1 MKSPV
6 IAILAALSLTACA
19 GMKEKMA
26 QMQQKSAQTAQQA
39 ADSAN
44 TAAANHE
51 PSRPWDPRDPRRP
64 QDPGPPATDTATAAS
79 GGAVAAGATDSGAS
93 EGGSSSSEG
102 AVDSATADSTTTDST
117 TGSSSEATGSQ
128 DASTESFAAGD
139 AGSEG
144 GSDGAVEGTV
154 AAYSVD
160 CTVPQNK
167 PEDVEVGGTESYP
180 GSESKKGWFTRVR
193 YAQGLEMTDE
203 VKEERE
209 ASFLK
214 ETRTYQNGQ
223 LLSCALLWTPRYFK
237 PVETTEEQ
245 HQIDYESKTTDLADE
260 TIKVGDR
267 EIHCKV
273 QKVWSRVMNQEST
286 SYVWSSDAVPFGT
299 VKMEQEVE
307 GGRQLV
313 YELLEFRR

>member
-6 IAILAALSLTACA
+6 IAILAALSLAACA

-26 QMQQKSAQTAQQA
+26 QMQQKTAKTAQQA

-44 TAAANHE
+44 TAAANHD

-64 QDPGPPATDTATAAS
+64 QDPGPPPTDTATAAA
-79 GGAVAAGATDSGAS
+79 GGAVAASAADSGAS
-93 EGGSSSSEG
+93 EGGSSSSGG
-102 AVDSATADSTTTDST
+102 AADSTTSDSTTSDSTTADSTT
-117 TGSSSEATGSQ
+117 EV
-128 DASTESFAAGD
+128 STEEFAAGESSS
-139 AGSEG
+139 AEASE
-144 GSDGAVEGTV
+144 AAV

-167 PEDVEVGGTESYP
+167 PEDVEVGGTERYP

-193 YAQGLEMTDE
+193 YAQGLEMTEE
-203 VKEERE
+203 VKDERE

-237 PVETTEEQ
+237 PVEASTQE

-273 QKVWSRVMNQEST
+273 KKVWSRVMNQEST
-286 SYVWSSDAVPFGT
+286 SYVWSSDEVPFGT
-299 VKMEQEVE
+299 VKMEQEAD